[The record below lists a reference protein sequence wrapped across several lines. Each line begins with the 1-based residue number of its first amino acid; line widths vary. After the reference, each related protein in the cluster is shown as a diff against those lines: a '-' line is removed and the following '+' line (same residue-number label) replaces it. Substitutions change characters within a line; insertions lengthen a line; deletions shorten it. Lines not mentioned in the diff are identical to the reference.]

1 MGGGKVS
8 NNIAHATHLV
18 VLIVPASDVDFGSL
32 VKSFT
37 TAEKHFLLNKRLYV
51 IGSQWL
57 EDSLER
63 GHKLLE
69 DTYNLKPS
77 GLEESNS
84 KEVLCDL
91 DMEEATPILDGAG
104 NEILPPDTVNKARE
118 KGSKT
123 AFKRFK

>member
-37 TAEKHFLLNKRLYV
+37 TAEKHFLLNKRLHV

-84 KEVLCDL
+84 KEV
-91 DMEEATPILDGAG
+91 
-104 NEILPPDTVNKARE
+104 
-118 KGSKT
+118 
-123 AFKRFK
+123 